1 MNQPAIVVAIVVAA
15 LSLAACAAPLPDGS
29 RILRD
34 DRAGARTV
42 PALTAEESRR
52 LEQQNAQILAEQDAA
67 RAREAQADAARRAY
81 PYYGHGPGYAP
92 YYGPYWHA
100 GWVWTGSRWARR
112 PHWSFGLGIWGP

>member
-1 MNQPAIVVAIVVAA
+1 MKQPAIVVVV

-34 DRAGARTV
+34 ERAGARTM

-81 PYYGHGPGYAP
+81 PYGPGPWYAP

-112 PHWSFGLGIWGP
+112 PHGSFGLGIWGP